1 MKGYIELMQSVLSLL
16 KASLGKGNSEDEE
29 IKDALEWFLK
39 QVKIENNKR
48 VAKVK
53 TPILHNGKIYV
64 FNYTAKHKDRL
75 AYKKCLNNHM
85 QVHGWG

>member
-39 QVKIENNKR
+39 QVKIENN
-48 VAKVK
+48 
-53 TPILHNGKIYV
+53 T
-64 FNYTAKHKDRL
+64 FS
-75 AYKKCLNNHM
+75 
-85 QVHGWG
+85 